1 MKLTIEKN
9 KLSLNP
15 EQFLRQASYVYIRD
29 RRSGQDSFAR
39 RLTRDHYPRFH
50 VYINDFKD
58 KVILD
63 LHLDQKRPGY
73 QGQKRHNAE
82 YDTPVVGKEIERLQ
96 ELISKLSQRAVEKPV
111 LPEKKKGFF
120 SRIFKS

>member
-1 MKLTIEKN
+1 MKLIIEKN

-15 EQFLRQASYVYIRD
+15 EQFLRQAGYAYIRD
-29 RRSGQDSFAR
+29 RRSGQESFVR

-50 VYINDFKD
+50 IYINSFED
-58 KVILD
+58 KVVFD

-82 YDTPVVGKEIERLQ
+82 YDTPVVGREVERLR
-96 ELISKLSQRAVEKPV
+96 ELINKSSQEAGFSG
-111 LPEKKKGFF
+111 KKEG
-120 SRIFKS
+120 IF